1 MNFRLN
7 PNAADRRLL
16 DESRRTRAMT
26 WIMAIMVFLTVLA
39 GALGLGMFAATAQL
53 DRDLTGRLTVQI
65 VEPDAQRRDSQTTAT
80 LAALRTLPGVTRAQ
94 EADRA
99 RLAELLKPWL
109 GDAGLDPDLPMP
121 AMIDV
126 DMRGANNA
134 AVASVEA
141 AARRIAP
148 GARVD
153 RHAQWLSPV
162 RTFMTTMSWLSVGL
176 MLLIA
181 TATAAVVL
189 LAARSGLDTHRDT
202 IEVLHMLGSTDV
214 QVARLFQR
222 RIAFDTLM
230 GGLLGTAGAM
240 TLVWFLQSRMGALGS
255 EMLAGVALQQRDWFL
270 LLLLPLSFALL
281 ATVAARLAVLRALR
295 NRL

>member
-1 MNFRLN
+1 MRPAFSGKAR
-7 PNAADRRLL
+7 DRRLL

-39 GALGLGMFAATAQL
+39 AALGLGMFAAAEQL
-53 DRDLTGRLTVQI
+53 DRQLAGRLTVQL
-65 VEPDAQRRDSQTTAT
+65 VEPDAATRDRQTMAL
-80 LAALRTLPGVTRAQ
+80 LAELPRLPGVARVQ
-94 EADRA
+94 EVDRR

-126 DMRGANNA
+126 EVAGDRVA
-134 AVASVEA
+134 AVEQ

-162 RTFMTTMSWLSVGL
+162 RSFMTTMSWLAVGL
-176 MLLIA
+176 VLLIA
-181 TATAAVVL
+181 GATAAVVL

-222 RIAFDTLM
+222 RIASDTLT
-230 GGLLGTAGAM
+230 GGLIGTLAAAGVAW
-240 TLVWFLQSRMGALGS
+240 LLQSRLSALGS
-255 EMLAGVALQQRDWFL
+255 EVLGGVTLSPRDWL
-270 LLLLPLSFALL
+270 LLLIVPISFAML
-281 ATVAARLAVLRALR
+281 ATFAARLAVLRTLGR
-295 NRL
+295 TL

>member
-1 MNFRLN
+1 MRLRLT
-7 PNAADRRLL
+7 PYGADRRLL

-39 GALGLGMFAATAQL
+39 AALGLGMFAATAQL
-53 DRDLTGRLTVQI
+53 DRQLAGRLTVQ
-65 VEPDAQRRDSQTTAT
+65 VVDADAGLRDRQA
-80 LAALRTLPGVTRAQ
+80 AALLAQLPRLPGVTRAK
-94 EADRA
+94 EVDRY
-99 RLAELLKPWL
+99 RLAELLQPWL

-126 DMRGANNA
+126 EVSGHSVATVEQ
-134 AVASVEA
+134 AV
-141 AARRIAP
+141 RRIAP

-162 RTFMTTMSWLSVGL
+162 RSFMTTMSWLAVAL

-181 TATAAVVL
+181 GATAAVVL

-214 QVARLFQR
+214 QMARLFQR
-222 RIAFDTLM
+222 RIAFDTLI
-230 GGLLGTAGAM
+230 GGLIGTAAAFAVAW
-240 TLVWFLQSRMGALGS
+240 LLQSRMVALGS
-255 EMLAGVALQQRDWFL
+255 ELLGGVALAPNDWL
-270 LLLLPLSFALL
+270 LLLLVPLTFALL
-281 ATVAARLAVLRALR
+281 ATLAARIAVLRALSKT
-295 NRL
+295 L

>member
-1 MNFRLN
+1 MRLRLN
-7 PNAADRRLL
+7 PAAPERRLL
-16 DESRRTRAMT
+16 DEGRRTRTMT
-26 WIMAIMVFLTVLA
+26 AIMAIMLFLTTLA

-53 DRDLTGRLTVQI
+53 DRQLEGRLTVQI
-65 VEPDAQRRDSQTTAT
+65 VEPKAQARDAQSAAMV
-80 LAALRTLPGVTRAQ
+80 AALGRLPGVTHVK

-109 GDAGLDPDLPMP
+109 GDAGLDPELPMP

-126 DMRGANNA
+126 EVRTDAIS
-134 AVASVEA
+134 SVEST
-141 AARRIAP
+141 ARGIAP
-148 GARVD
+148 TARVD

-162 RTFMTTMSWLSVGL
+162 RGFMTMLSWIAVGL

-181 TATAAVVL
+181 AATAAIVL

-222 RIAFDTLM
+222 RIAFDTLL
-230 GGLLGTAGAM
+230 GGLVGTVAALA
-240 TLVWFLQSRMGALGS
+240 LVALLQSRMGTIGS
-255 EMLAGVALQQRDWFL
+255 EMLSGVALQQRDWFV

-281 ATVAARLAVLRALR
+281 ATFAARVAVLRALGKT
-295 NRL
+295 L

>member
-1 MNFRLN
+1 MRMR
-7 PNAADRRLL
+7 PTARDRRLL

-26 WIMAIMVFLTVLA
+26 GIMAIMLFLTVLA

-53 DRDLTGRLTVQI
+53 DRALAGRLTVQI
-65 VEPDAQRRDSQTTAT
+65 IDPDAATRDREARAIVAE
-80 LAALRTLPGVTRAQ
+80 LARLPGVRQ
-94 EADRA
+94 VSEVDRA
-99 RLAELLKPWL
+99 RLAELLRPWL
-109 GDAGLDPDLPMP
+109 GDAGLDSDLPMP

-126 DMRGANNA
+126 EVRAD
-134 AVASVEA
+134 AVAAVEA

-162 RTFMTTMSWLSVGL
+162 RSFMTTMSWLALGL

-181 TATAAVVL
+181 SATAAVVL

-214 QVARLFQR
+214 QIARLFQR
-222 RIAFDTLM
+222 RIAFDTLV
-230 GGLLGTAGAM
+230 GGLIGAGAALG
-240 TLVWFLQSRMGALGS
+240 LVWFLQGQMRGLGS
-255 EMLAGVALQQRDWFL
+255 EMLGGVALAQRDWL
-270 LLLLPLSFALL
+270 ILLLLPLAFALL
-281 ATVAARLAVLRALR
+281 ATVAARVAVLRALAR
-295 NRL
+295 TL